1 MINNI
6 LKKIEKANEVESS
19 KVELAKHEINLALV
33 DEYNSRIDKANNERK
48 SASVNYQKLIG
59 SMQNAVIHLE
69 LAVKEADKIA
79 VAAKE
84 IGVKSPVDSVKVKAK
99 LAEYK
104 KVVSALDTLS
114 IKGADNI

>member
-1 MINNI
+1 MNTRKTVYNK
-6 LKKIEKANEVESS
+6 LFSEKT
-19 KVELAKHEINLALV
+19 ELAKHNVELALV
-33 DEYNSRIDKANNERK
+33 DEYNSRIDKANSERK
-48 SASVNYQKLIG
+48 NASVNYQKLIG

-79 VAAKE
+79 NAAKE
-84 IGVKSPVDSVKVKAK
+84 IGVQSPVDSAKVKAK